1 MAEGMAEGEVQA
13 LRDIAQ
19 KMKARGMSIDDIA
32 AITGLSMEEIGLV

>member
-19 KMKARGMSIDDIA
+19 KMKASGMPIEDIVA
-32 AITGLSMEEIGLV
+32 FTGLSMEEIGLV